1 MKLSATQ
8 IILGILIVF
17 GACYVTGW
25 MIHEAP
31 QQFSQPVP
39 TDSGGITYVDVVP
52 ADEALFNVSRYGSYA
67 LPVLGVLV
75 LVISA
80 IQSVKATARTWKF
93 SIINIIDGA
102 LVAALAL
109 IIARWGYPMEFHTA
123 IGTGSDTIM
132 WINVN
137 PGRSLLGVQSTSGAI
152 FALGLAVLGC
162 GIAQLVKSRKK

>member
-1 MKLSATQ
+1 MKLPIAQTVF
-8 IILGILIVF
+8 GILIVF

-39 TDSGGITYVDVVP
+39 TDSGGITYINVVP

-80 IQSVKATARTWKF
+80 IQSTKVTARTWKLTTV
-93 SIINIIDGA
+93 NIIAGI
-102 LVAALAL
+102 LVAALAQ
-109 IIARWGYPMEFHTA
+109 IITRWGYPTEFHTA
-123 IGTGSDTIM
+123 IGTGSDTILR
-132 WINVN
+132 ININ
-137 PGRSLLGVQSTSGAI
+137 PGMSLLGVQLASGAI
-152 FALGLAVLGC
+152 FTLGLAVLGC
-162 GIAQLVKSRKK
+162 SIAQLVKSRKK